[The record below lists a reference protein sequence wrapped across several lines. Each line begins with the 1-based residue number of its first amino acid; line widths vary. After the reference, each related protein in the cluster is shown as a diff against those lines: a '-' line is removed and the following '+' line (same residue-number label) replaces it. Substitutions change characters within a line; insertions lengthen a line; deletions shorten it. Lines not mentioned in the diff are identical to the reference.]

1 MSSPGLSKESPSSS
15 SGLEVT
21 GIFDKLWTQLKECHD
36 NALKGLQAKV
46 KWLKKKRCL
55 DAQILEG
62 LFNRNQLLQEQNK
75 ALQDTVTALEERLR
89 AGLCDC
95 CTVTEEYM
103 KKKQAVFEGLF
114 NIQYILQIN

>member
-75 ALQDTVTALEERLR
+75 ALQDTVTALEERLDSKFEV
-89 AGLCDC
+89 LCPG
-95 CTVTEEYM
+95 VKLTESYC
-103 KKKQAVFEGLF
+103 
-114 NIQYILQIN
+114 ILLSSPAL